1 MKGDKMRLTID
12 TDTAI
17 SLKIKLENI
26 LKSDLANNIDFTD
39 DDNKEIRQ
47 LIKQIEANL
56 TKPKSSAKQRAAQK
70 ATNIRQERAKEKIRN
85 AVNLLHLE
93 NAKVN
98 VNSVSKKAGVAYNTV
113 KRYSY
118 LLYQID

>member
-1 MKGDKMRLTID
+1 MRLTID
-12 TDTAI
+12 TDAAI

-26 LKSDLANNIDFTD
+26 LKSDLANSIDFNGN
-39 DDNKEIRQ
+39 DNQELKQ
-47 LIKQIEANL
+47 LIEQIEANL
-56 TKPKSSAKQRAAQK
+56 TKPKHTSKQRAAK
-70 ATNIRQERAKEKIRN
+70 RATIIRQERAKEKIQN

-93 NAKVN
+93 GAKVN
-98 VNSVSKKAGVAYNTV
+98 INSVSKKANVAYNTV

>member
-1 MKGDKMRLTID
+1 MRLTLD

-26 LKSDLANNIDFTD
+26 LKSDLANSIDFTD
-39 DDNKEIRQ
+39 NDNQEIKQ
-47 LIKQIEANL
+47 LIEQIETNL

-98 VNSVSKKAGVAYNTV
+98 VNSVSKKANVAYNTV